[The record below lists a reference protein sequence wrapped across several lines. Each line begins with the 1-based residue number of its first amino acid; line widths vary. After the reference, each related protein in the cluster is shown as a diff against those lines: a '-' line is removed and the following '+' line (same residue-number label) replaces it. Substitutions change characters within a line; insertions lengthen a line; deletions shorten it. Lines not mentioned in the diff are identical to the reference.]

1 MSSDYGPNLQ
11 KVDLKRTLDQASE
24 TLQSMH
30 HATVAELQK
39 ANEAEANDYVQF
51 LEAQIESIA
60 KVSKSIETANKAKDL
75 PFV

>member
-1 MSSDYGPNLQ
+1 MNREYGPNLQ
-11 KVDLKRTLDQASE
+11 KIDLKRTLDEASE
-24 TLQSMH
+24 ALQNMH

-39 ANEAEANDYVQF
+39 ANEAEAQDYVQY

-60 KVSKSIETANKAKDL
+60 QVSRCVEMASKGKDL

>member
-1 MSSDYGPNLQ
+1 MDREYGPNLQ
-11 KVDLKRTLDQASE
+11 EVDVKRTLDDAGDE
-24 TLQSMH
+24 LKKMH

-39 ANEAEANDYVQF
+39 ANEAESKDYVQF

-60 KVSKSIETANKAKDL
+60 HVTKALTTVNKGKAA